1 LPWPTVLT
9 HSPPVR
15 PEIARQSGVFGRV
28 IVEVTVDSTGRVVA
42 ARVARGVP
50 MLDTAALDCARQ
62 YRFAPYVWRGRAHP
76 FRVALPIRFTL

>member
-1 LPWPTVLT
+1 M
-9 HSPPVR
+9 
-15 PEIARQSGVFGRV
+15 
-28 IVEVTVDSTGRVVA
+28 DSTGRVVA